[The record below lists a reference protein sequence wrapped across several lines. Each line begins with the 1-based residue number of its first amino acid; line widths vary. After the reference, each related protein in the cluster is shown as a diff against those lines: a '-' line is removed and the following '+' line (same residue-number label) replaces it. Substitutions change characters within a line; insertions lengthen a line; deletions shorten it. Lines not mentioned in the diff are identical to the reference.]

1 MKIKFGYIQNIE
13 SIPAECKGAGWIY
26 FSEDDSSI
34 YLDSGHGP
42 IKFSGKELDLSEYF
56 TKEEVESA
64 INNKIPSLDGYV
76 KQEYVDDRI
85 NSIEIP
91 EVDLTGY
98 ATEEWVSGE
107 IIKISTGGNI
117 DLTGYAT
124 ESYVNQKISEI
135 DIPSLDGYASEEWV
149 TNKIAEAELNEKDV
163 DLSGYATKSDV
174 EHVASLIPSLDDYVK
189 IEDLP
194 SIDHL
199 ATKDEL
205 SKIENKIPSLE
216 GYATEEF
223 VTDKIEKIEIDVNS
237 IDLSA
242 YATKEFVSESIPV
255 IGNGLE
261 NIDNTVN
268 IKLDSDSENFVSVS
282 ENGLKIS
289 GIQKSINDGL
299 NNYLNT
305 QDFTSKVVY
314 LKEPEWESLKEQV
327 ESGNSSWENNV
338 IYMVYSD
345 D

>member
-98 ATEEWVSGE
+98 ATEEWVNNKGFLTE
-107 IIKISTGGNI
+107 HQDISH
-117 DLTGYAT
+117 LAT
-124 ESYVNQKISEI
+124 KE

-189 IEDLP
+189 MEDLP

-205 SKIENKIPSLE
+205 SKVENKIPSLE

-338 IYMVYSD
+338 IYMVYSND
-345 D
+345 